1 MKTLLMAALVLGIM
15 ACEPK
20 KPAEPKPPTPKVD
33 FNHERSTS

>member
-1 MKTLLMAALVLGIM
+1 MKILLLAALVLGIT

-33 FNHERSTS
+33 FNHERST